1 MSEQLTPLHHSIVKF
16 LREVG
21 GKRSLASLLLK
32 FGDGDIPLVETC
44 LDDLVTRGFLKKE
57 PQTIT
62 HEYSAVVVPSG
73 DTNDNTAEPPK
84 KKARF
89 DVGLQARAAYVGF
102 DDPVRQ
108 TITSVSWN
116 TRERIRDA
124 FMTAQHNLLVLF
136 TDPKERKVQH
146 IFNDL
151 SRELVRISER
161 FVHN

>member
-32 FGDGDIPLVETC
+32 FGDVDIPLVEAC

-62 HEYSAVVVPSG
+62 HEYSAVIVPSG
-73 DTNDNTAEPPK
+73 DTNEPPK

-89 DVGLQARAAYVGF
+89 NVGLQARAAYVGF
-102 DDPVRQ
+102 NDPVQRN
-108 TITSVSWN
+108 ITSASWN

-124 FMTAQHNLLVLF
+124 FMKAHHNLLGMF
-136 TDPKERKVQH
+136 ADPKERKVQH

-161 FVHN
+161 ERFVHN

>member
-32 FGDGDIPLVETC
+32 FGDVDIPLVETC
-44 LDDLVTRGFLKKE
+44 LDDLVTRGFLKN
-57 PQTIT
+57 
-62 HEYSAVVVPSG
+62 EYSAVIVPSG
-73 DTNDNTAEPPK
+73 DTNEPPK

-89 DVGLQARAAYVGF
+89 NVGLQARAAYVGF
-102 DDPVRQ
+102 NDPVQRN
-108 TITSVSWN
+108 ITSASWN

-124 FMTAQHNLLVLF
+124 FMKAHHNLLGMF
-136 TDPKERKVQH
+136 ADPKERKVQH

-161 FVHN
+161 ERFVHN